1 MSQLNKQ
8 QEITAY
14 GYVHQNCKRIIQ
26 FALVKLIEQFYDE
39 YFYWN
44 LKGYELNNF

>member
-14 GYVHQNCKRIIQ
+14 GYVHQNFKSIGTRTQ
-26 FALVKLIEQFYDE
+26 RLPAY
-39 YFYWN
+39 
-44 LKGYELNNF
+44 GYVTFKEIN